1 MKIEQIHQQEVQYI
15 LSNILNIEYRDLSNI
30 RLLFTKRYSIKV
42 IDRINKILGK
52 HLYFLL
58 SFFTSDDFEYLN
70 EETSEVYFIDK
81 MSFYKFTI
89 DKIEYFLLFSIVY
102 DKEFL
107 GIKKE
112 SVEIFK
118 KK

>member
-1 MKIEQIHQQEVQYI
+1 MKIEQIHQQEIQYI
-15 LSNILNIEYRDLSNI
+15 LSSILNIEYRDLSDI
-30 RLLFTKRYSIKV
+30 RLLFTKGYSVKV
-42 IDRINKILGK
+42 IDRINQILNK
-52 HLYFLL
+52 RLYFLL

-70 EETSEVYFIDK
+70 EETSEAYFIDK

-89 DKIEYFLLFSIVY
+89 DKIEYYLLFSIVY
-102 DKEFL
+102 DKVLL

-112 SVEIFK
+112 TVEILK